1 MGLFDRFTSRKG
13 KSQSAKP
20 KAGPTTVDR
29 DEAKKKI
36 FSAVPSGK
44 EAPAKSPAKAEE
56 KKSVTP
62 TVAKTAA
69 KESTGPAHRILLRAV
84 ISEKST
90 RQGKDNQY
98 FFEVPPTVT
107 KPEIRSSV
115 QMVYG
120 IKPLAVNIVR
130 LRGKS
135 VRYGRATG
143 RTIQRKKAIVTLPP
157 GKTIDIMSA

>member
-90 RQGKDNQY
+90 RQGKDN
-98 FFEVPPTVT
+98 
-107 KPEIRSSV
+107 PEIRSSV

>member
-13 KSQSAKP
+13 KEQSAKP
-20 KAGPTTVDR
+20 KTGRPVDR

-44 EAPAKSPAKAEE
+44 EAPAKSPAKAED
-56 KKSVTP
+56 KKSVAP
-62 TVAKTAA
+62 AAAKTAA

-90 RQGKDNQY
+90 RQAKDNQY
-98 FFEVPPTVT
+98 IFEVPPTVS
-107 KPEIRSSV
+107 KPEVRTAV

-130 LRGKS
+130 TSGKA

-143 RTIQRKKAIVTLPP
+143 RTIQRKKAIVTLPA
-157 GKTIDIMSA
+157 GKSIDIMSA